1 MAEIAPKRSGTGR
14 ALLWWGA
21 AGVSCL
27 AHVGA
32 AALILQEPQEE
43 ALPSD
48 EAAPAIMIEFAPLPE
63 MVNIDET
70 EIGETEQNVD
80 EIEEQ
85 PEPEPIEEP
94 IEEIEPE
101 PEEIVEPEPLPEEI
115 VEPEPEE
122 LVEEIPDVEVNAT
135 VPTVRPVMRPEREEP
150 REEER
155 PRERPK
161 PKPTPKPQAK
171 PQQAET
177 RAASQ
182 AQPSTRN
189 AAPQETA
196 GERVSNASVAR
207 WQSRLMAHLER
218 RKRYPNGARMRR
230 EEGTAHV
237 NFTID
242 ERGNVTSASLI
253 RSSGFAELDQAVLDM
268 LRRASPVPAPP
279 PGVNRN
285 ISAPIRFTIR

>member
-32 AALILQEPQEE
+32 AALILREPQEI
-43 ALPSD
+43 LPSD
-48 EAAPAIMIEFAPLPE
+48 EAPPAIMIEFAPLPE
-63 MVNIDET
+63 MVNVDET
-70 EIGETEQNVD
+70 EIGETEQNVE

-94 IEEIEPE
+94 VEDIEPE
-101 PEEIVEPEPLPEEI
+101 PEEIVEPDPLPEEI

-122 LVEEIPDVEVNAT
+122 EIVEIPDVKVNAT
-135 VPTVRPVMRPEREEP
+135 VPTVRPVMRPKREEP
-150 REEER
+150 RKEEER
-155 PRERPK
+155 PRERPR
-161 PKPTPKPQAK
+161 PTPKPQAK
-171 PQQAET
+171 PQQAQT

-189 AAPQETA
+189 AAPQEAA
-196 GERVSNASVAR
+196 GERASDASVAR

-230 EEGTAHV
+230 EQGTAHV

-242 ERGNVTSASLI
+242 ERGNVTSASLT
-253 RSSGFAELDQAVLDM
+253 RSSGFPELDQAVLDM

-279 PGVNRN
+279 PGVNRT
-285 ISAPIRFTIR
+285 ITAPIHFTIR